1 MRGENLRRHK
11 ENESEGVK
19 TKIICERKKVKRMLN
34 KSNKALY
41 RGALNFS
48 YAACQWIEAM
58 TRETGKH
65 IHHALCGHGGERVLR
80 NSQGCELCKV
90 DGYEPITDTVYE
102 FNGCKWHGCPCRSN
116 RTARDEERY
125 VATKDMEKVIKD
137 FGYNLVTAWECKKP
151 PRAKRYFRKEFR
163 AYPHYII
170 FDFEALLQVMNQKQT
185 DDLVYV

>member
-1 MRGENLRRHK
+1 MVTG
-11 ENESEGVK
+11 ESEFCEIVK
-19 TKIICERKKVKRMLN
+19 V
-34 KSNKALY
+34 A
-41 RGALNFS
+41 S
-48 YAACQWIEAM
+48 YARA
-58 TRETGKH
+58 TVTSLLPTLSTSLTG
-65 IHHALCGHGGERVLR
+65 ASR
-80 NSQGCELCKV
+80 
-90 DGYEPITDTVYE
+90 P
-102 FNGCKWHGCPCRSN
+102 N
-116 RTARDEERY
+116 RTARDEEQY